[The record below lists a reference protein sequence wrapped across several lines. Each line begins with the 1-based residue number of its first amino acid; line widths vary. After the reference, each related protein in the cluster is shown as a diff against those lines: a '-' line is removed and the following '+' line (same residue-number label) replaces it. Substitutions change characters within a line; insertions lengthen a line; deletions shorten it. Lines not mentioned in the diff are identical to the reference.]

1 MSWRRLTAPLCAL
14 LVMCFALTACDES
27 TPAGPTGPTGPGEG
41 VSPPAPPPE
50 SGAAPY
56 LDTAIFPLAGE
67 TEFTTAN
74 ENELLSAG
82 TSGRIGGNGRDLAPG
97 ADVDADGFAEDDG
110 QAGGAPVDPGVPE
123 AVPDVNREIVEAD
136 VFKLE
141 GDLLY
146 ILNRYRGLV
155 IIDVSD
161 PDNLRVRGRLPF
173 QAIPV
178 EMYVRDGRA
187 YVLSSDYFTYWQYD
201 PEADP
206 HGFHGSQVMV
216 LDVDDP
222 DSPAMLGGFEV
233 DGEVTDSRM
242 VGDVLY
248 TVSKRRPDYW
258 RYNTADWEDRTWILS
273 VNVADPANIREID
286 RITFDGM
293 STLIH
298 VAHHAIFVAALDPNY
313 YLRDPN
319 FPVETLVT
327 YVDISDAEGALEQRG
342 RVYVPGHISDKFK
355 MDWFDGTFRVLSHTW
370 SRADF
375 IQLSTV
381 QTGLPDTLDIDAQL
395 ELPMHQ
401 GWGSLKAS
409 RFQGER
415 AFIATSFYDRDQ
427 ADRWRDQ
434 LYTVDLSDPL
444 APTHSGTIEIS
455 HDVNHFEIHNDRLL
469 AVGRM
474 RNSNNNR
481 GSQTTVAL
489 YDVSELAAPVALS
502 VEPIGGRWSNSAAN
516 SDYKAFKTFP
526 EQGLILLPINYWDN
540 GTSFTGVGILD
551 WQDDTISER
560 GLVANPGG
568 VRRAFP
574 VGDRIVA
581 VGDLSLSTIDLR
593 DRDAPA
599 LTDTLHL
606 VRNVH
611 EIFKVQGKQVQLLTD
626 VFSHGVRV
634 EVRPFSA
641 DDDSPA
647 EASLDLPFRSTPNVY
662 RDGDVL
668 RMIGVGDNN
677 IQVIHNVD
685 LTDVL
690 DPQLRGELVISTD
703 FHRIYNRGYSFYARA
718 WSPNAGLPNNN
729 RIFPITQRHI
739 VEDANGRREFESA
752 LRFIDLRDIDNPR
765 IADGSV
771 AMNEYPFVNKVTHGN
786 VLHSSH
792 TEQATSPDG
801 DSLLYHVRTY
811 VDRVDVADPDN
822 PIVLP
827 SLNVPGYLVDTSD
840 DGTLLYTVDYQWD
853 DFGRRRNS
861 LNVLRVMDD
870 VAELIEVIPVGD
882 QIHRAAFRPGNG
894 TASGRPA
901 GWDDRTIWLATHKY
915 PWWGVRSDTVSSRQP
930 YTHLRKLTFEA
941 DGAIATDDTST
952 LFGYHFNLLDIEDG
966 RAYLGSTGPYGL
978 LVLDVTDPANT
989 IIEFAARTI
998 GYLSRLVIHD
1008 DAIYTP
1014 LGLFGVHRHL
1024 IAPQNVH

>member
-1 MSWRRLTAPLCAL
+1 MPWRLLSGAPLFAL
-14 LVMCFALTACDES
+14 LVLCFGLTACDES
-27 TPAGPTGPTGPGEG
+27 TEPEGPGA
-41 VSPPAPPPE
+41 VTQPPTPPPE
-50 SGAAPY
+50 STDAPY
-56 LDTAIFPLAGE
+56 LNAAIFPVAGA

-74 ENELLSAG
+74 SNELLSAG
-82 TSGRIGGNGRDLAPG
+82 TSGRTGQIGGNGRDLAPS
-97 ADVDADGFAEDDG
+97 ADSDGDGVAED
-110 QAGGAPVDPGVPE
+110 GGAADPAAPGVPE

-146 ILNRYRGLV
+146 VLNRYRGLV

-187 YVLSSDYFTYWQYD
+187 YVLSSDYFQYWQYD

-222 DSPAMLGGFEV
+222 DAPTMLGGFEV
-233 DGEVTDSRM
+233 DGELTDSRM

-273 VNVADPANIREID
+273 INVADPANIREID
-286 RITFDGM
+286 RLTFDGM

-327 YVDISDAEGALEQRG
+327 YVDISDADGALQQRG

-355 MDWFDGTFRVLSHTW
+355 MDWFEGTFRVLSHTW
-370 SRADF
+370 SRANF
-375 IQLSTV
+375 IRLSTM
-381 QTGLPDTLDIDAQL
+381 QTALPDSLGIDADF
-395 ELPMHQ
+395 EIPVHQ
-401 GWGSLKAS
+401 GWGSMRAS
-409 RFQGER
+409 RFEGER
-415 AFIATSFYDRDQ
+415 AFIATTAYDRNR
-427 ADRWRDQ
+427 ANRWINE
-434 LYTVDLSDPL
+434 LHTLDLSDAL
-444 APTHSGTIEIS
+444 APSLSATIEID
-455 HDVNHFEIHNDRLL
+455 HDVNHFEVHDDRLL
-469 AVGRM
+469 AVGRQNTNQS
-474 RNSNNNR
+474 RR
-481 GSQTTVAL
+481 TTIGL
-489 YDVSELAAPVALS
+489 YDVSDLAAPAPLS
-502 VEPIGGRWSNSAAN
+502 VEPIGGQWSNSEAN
-516 SDYKAFKTFP
+516 YDYKAFKTFP
-526 EQGLILLPINYWDN
+526 DQGLILLPINYWDN

-551 WQDDTISER
+551 WQDDQISER

-581 VGDLSLSTIDLR
+581 VGELSLSTIDLR
-593 DRDAPA
+593 DRDAPT

-611 EIFKVQGKQVQLLTD
+611 AIFKVQGKQVQLLTD
-626 VFSHGVRV
+626 VYGRGARV

-641 DDDSPA
+641 QDDSPA
-647 EASLDLPFRSTPNVY
+647 EATLELPFRWQPNVY
-662 RDGDVL
+662 RDGDLL
-668 RMIGVGDNN
+668 RLIGFEDNN
-677 IQVIHNVD
+677 AQVVRTLD

-690 DPQLRGELVISTD
+690 QPRLRGELVIPTE
-703 FHRIYNRGYSFYARA
+703 FQRVYNQGYSFYARY
-718 WSPNAGLPNNN
+718 WSPSAGLPLNS
-729 RIFPITQRHI
+729 RIFPITHRHI
-739 VEDANGRREFESA
+739 VEDANGRRDFESA

-771 AMNEYPFVNKVTHGN
+771 PMNEYPFVNKVTHGD

-811 VDRVDVADPDN
+811 VDRVDVSDPDS
-822 PIVLP
+822 PVMLP

-870 VAELIEVIPVGD
+870 VAQLVEIIPVGD
-882 QIHRAAFRPGNG
+882 QIHRAALRPGHFGRSAPAAN
-894 TASGRPA
+894 GRPV
-901 GWDDRTIWLATHKY
+901 GWDDRTVWLATHKY

-930 YTHLRKLTFEA
+930 YTHLRKLTFA
-941 DGAIATDDTST
+941 QDGAVATDDTST

-989 IIEFAARTI
+989 VIEFAARTI
-998 GYLSRLVIHD
+998 GYLSRLVVHD
-1008 DAIYTP
+1008 NAIYAP
-1014 LGLFGVHRHL
+1014 LGMFGVHRHL

>member
-1 MSWRRLTAPLCAL
+1 MTWRRLMGAPVCAL
-14 LVMCFALTACDES
+14 FLLTSGLLTACDAPSEPS
-27 TPAGPTGPTGPGEG
+27 SPGEITQ
-41 VSPPAPPPE
+41 PPAPPPE
-50 SGAAPY
+50 STDAPY
-56 LDTAIFPLAGE
+56 LSRDIFPLAGA

-74 ENELLSAG
+74 AKELLSAG
-82 TSGRIGGNGRDLAPG
+82 TAGSGQVGGNGRDLAPG
-97 ADVDADGFAEDDG
+97 ADVDADGFADDAG
-110 QAGGAPVDPGVPE
+110 EAGGAPVDPGVPE

-146 ILNRYRGLV
+146 ILNRFRGLV

-178 EMYVRDGRA
+178 EMYVREGRA
-187 YVLSSDYFTYWQYD
+187 YVLSSDYFQYWQYD

-222 DSPAMLGGFEV
+222 DNPRMLGGFEV

-273 VNVADPANIREID
+273 INVADPANIREID

-319 FPVETLVT
+319 FPTETPVT
-327 YVDISDAEGALEQRG
+327 YVDISDADGALQQRG
-342 RVYVPGHISDKFK
+342 RVYVPGHIADKFK
-355 MDWFDGTFRVLSHTW
+355 MNWFEGSFRVLTHDW
-370 SRADF
+370 GRADT
-375 IQLSTV
+375 IQLQTV
-381 QTGLPDTLDIDAQL
+381 QTGLPDTLEIDATL
-395 ELPMHQ
+395 DIPVRD
-401 GWGSLKAS
+401 GWGALMAS
-409 RFQGER
+409 RYDGER
-415 AFIATSFYDRDQ
+415 AILATRYYDRSR
-427 ADRWRDQ
+427 ADRYVDE
-434 LYTVDLSDPL
+434 LHTLDLSDPL
-444 APTHSGTIEIS
+444 APRQARTIEIDQ
-455 HDVNHFEIHNDRLL
+455 DVNHFEIHGDRLL
-469 AVGRM
+469 ALGHQRTQNTNRTAVG
-474 RNSNNNR
+474 
-481 GSQTTVAL
+481 L
-489 YDVSELAAPVALS
+489 YDLSDLDNPVELALEA
-502 VEPIGGRWSNSAAN
+502 IGGRWSNSEAN
-516 SDYKAFKTFP
+516 FDYKAFKTFP
-526 EQGLILLPINYWDN
+526 DRGLILLPINYWDGN
-540 GTSFTGVGILD
+540 TSFAGVGILD
-551 WQDDTISER
+551 WQDDAITER

-581 VGDLSLSTIDLR
+581 VGELSLSTIDLR
-593 DRDAPA
+593 DRDEPS
-599 LTDTLHL
+599 LTDTVHL

-626 VFSHGVRV
+626 VYTRGVRI
-634 EVRPFSA
+634 EVRPFGA
-641 DDDSPA
+641 HDDSPA
-647 EASLDLPFRSTPNVY
+647 EATLELPFRWQPDVY

-668 RMIGVGDNN
+668 RMIGFEDNN
-677 IQVIHNVD
+677 AQVVRNLD
-685 LTDVL
+685 LSDVL
-690 DPQLRGELVISTD
+690 APRLRGELVIPTE
-703 FHRIYNRGYSFYARA
+703 FHRVYSRGYSFYARY
-718 WSPNAGLPNNN
+718 WSPNAGLPLNN
-729 RIFPITQRHI
+729 RIFPITHRHI
-739 VEDANGRREFESA
+739 VEDANGRRDFESA
-752 LRFIDLRDIDNPR
+752 LRFIDLRDIDDPR

-771 AMNEYPFVNKVTHGN
+771 PMNEYPFVNKVTHGD

-811 VDRVDVADPDN
+811 VDRVDVSDPDN
-822 PIVLP
+822 PVVLP

-882 QIHRAAFRPGNG
+882 QIHRAAYRPGNQ
-894 TASGRPA
+894 TADGRPA
-901 GWDDRTIWLATHKY
+901 GWTDRTIWLATHKY

-930 YTHLRKLTFEA
+930 YTHLRKLTFA
-941 DGAIATDDTST
+941 QDGAVATDDTST
-952 LFGYHFNLLDIEDG
+952 LFGYHFNLLDVEGD

-978 LVLDVTDPANT
+978 LVLDVTDPSDT
-989 IIEFAARTI
+989 VIEFAARTI
-998 GYLSRLVIHD
+998 GYLSRLVVHD
-1008 DAIYTP
+1008 NAIYTP
-1014 LGLFGVHRHL
+1014 LGMFGVHRHV
-1024 IAPQNVH
+1024 IAPQGAH